1 MQDSFTCLA
10 EPDAALEAF
19 GEVPKMRKRACC
31 EAECKEC
38 GLEVTCMRAA
48 IVCLKLLSALYVIN
62 CSWMRQAAGWDKCKA
77 EFGMLRQHDEEFSYR
92 KYRNMPRG
100 LDDKG
105 KRKFQS
111 ELVIVKVAQRNV
123 QCGI

>member
-1 MQDSFTCLA
+1 MHAWQLCA
-10 EPDAALEAF
+10 WK
-19 GEVPKMRKRACC
+19 V
-31 EAECKEC
+31 
-38 GLEVTCMRAA
+38 
-48 IVCLKLLSALYVIN
+48 LSALYLIN
-62 CSWMRQAAGWDKCKA
+62 YSWMWQAAGWNNCKA
-77 EFGMLRQHDEEFSYR
+77 EFGLLRQHDEEFSNR